1 MSLSPVL
8 AVEAAGLTDG
18 ELWRSLLAIVVVFG
32 LLGALAWAARR
43 GRLGFFTRQPSHV
56 RVEATVPLG
65 ERRSLMVV
73 AIEGRRLLLGL
84 TPMQVSLVTELTT
97 APVRCRAG
105 ARRSG
110 RAADDHSHHD
120 PTYRRHRRRAAPG
133 SRARLGPAGRGRA
146 RSRWTSP
153 SRASATCPRRCRS
166 SCSSRC
172 CRSSRRS

>member
-1 MSLSPVL
+1 VSPAPVL

-32 LLGALAWAARR
+32 VLGALAWAARR

-84 TPMQVSLVTELTT
+84 TPMQVSLVTELTQPSPEAASGGFGAALARAEAT
-97 APVRCRAG
+97 AP
-105 ARRSG
+105 
-110 RAADDHSHHD
+110 
-120 PTYRRHRRRAAPG
+120 PTA
-133 SRARLGPAGRGRA
+133 
-146 RSRWTSP
+146 SP
-153 SRASATCPRRCRS
+153 S
-166 SCSSRC
+166 
-172 CRSSRRS
+172 

>member
-1 MSLSPVL
+1 MSPAPVL

-32 LLGALAWAARR
+32 VLGALAWAARR

-84 TPMQVSLVTELTT
+84 TPMQVSLVTELTQPSPE
-97 APVRCRAG
+97 AASGGFGAALARAE
-105 ARRSG
+105 
-110 RAADDHSHHD
+110 AA
-120 PTYRRHRRRAAPG
+120 T
-133 SRARLGPAGRGRA
+133 
-146 RSRWTSP
+146 TTTQP
-153 SRASATCPRRCRS
+153 S
-166 SCSSRC
+166 
-172 CRSSRRS
+172 

>member
-1 MSLSPVL
+1 VRLSPVL
-8 AVEAAGLTDG
+8 AIEAAGLSDG
-18 ELWRSLLAIVVVFG
+18 ELWRSLLAIAVVFG

-97 APVRCRAG
+97 APFDAALARAE
-105 ARRSG
+105 AT
-110 RAADDHSHHD
+110 A
-120 PTYRRHRRRAAPG
+120 PTTTAP
-133 SRARLGPAGRGRA
+133 S
-146 RSRWTSP
+146 
-153 SRASATCPRRCRS
+153 
-166 SCSSRC
+166 
-172 CRSSRRS
+172 

>member
-1 MSLSPVL
+1 VSASPVL

-32 LLGALAWAARR
+32 LLAALAWAARR
-43 GRLGFFTRQPSHV
+43 GRLGFFTRQPAHV

-97 APVRCRAG
+97 APFDSALARAE
-105 ARRSG
+105 A
-110 RAADDHSHHD
+110 
-120 PTYRRHRRRAAPG
+120 T
-133 SRARLGPAGRGRA
+133 
-146 RSRWTSP
+146 T
-153 SRASATCPRRCRS
+153 SATTQPS
-166 SCSSRC
+166 
-172 CRSSRRS
+172 

>member
-18 ELWRSLLAIVVVFG
+18 ELWRSLLAIAVVFG

-84 TPMQVSLVTELTT
+84 TPMQVSLVTELTPPSPDAAST
-97 APVRCRAG
+97 GFG
-105 ARRSG
+105 AASPFEQALG
-110 RAADDHSHHD
+110 RAE
-120 PTYRRHRRRAAPG
+120 
-133 SRARLGPAGRGRA
+133 
-146 RSRWTSP
+146 
-153 SRASATCPRRCRS
+153 ASAPTAQPS
-166 SCSSRC
+166 
-172 CRSSRRS
+172 

>member
-1 MSLSPVL
+1 MRVPVL

-32 LLGALAWAARR
+32 LLGGLAWAARR

-84 TPMQVSLVTELTT
+84 TPMQVSLVTELTQLS
-97 APVRCRAG
+97 PG
-105 ARRSG
+105 ATPTGVGATSPFEQALG
-110 RAADDHSHHD
+110 RAEA
-120 PTYRRHRRRAAPG
+120 TAA
-133 SRARLGPAGRGRA
+133 S
-146 RSRWTSP
+146 STQP
-153 SRASATCPRRCRS
+153 S
-166 SCSSRC
+166 
-172 CRSSRRS
+172 

>member
-1 MSLSPVL
+1 VSPAPVL

-32 LLGALAWAARR
+32 VLGALAWAARR

-84 TPMQVSLVTELTT
+84 TPVQVSLVTELT
-97 APVRCRAG
+97 G
-105 ARRSG
+105 KSFD
-110 RAADDHSHHD
+110 AA
-120 PTYRRHRRRAAPG
+120 
-133 SRARLGPAGRGRA
+133 L
-146 RSRWTSP
+146 
-153 SRASATCPRRCRS
+153 ASADLAATAQGS
-166 SCSSRC
+166 AGSGAASAHTS
-172 CRSSRRS
+172 

>member
-1 MSLSPVL
+1 MRVPVL

-32 LLGALAWAARR
+32 LLGGLAWAARR

-84 TPMQVSLVTELTT
+84 TPMQVSLVTELTQPSPGAT
-97 APVRCRAG
+97 ETGFGG
-105 ARRSG
+105 ARPFEQALA
-110 RAADDHSHHD
+110 RAEA
-120 PTYRRHRRRAAPG
+120 TAQ
-133 SRARLGPAGRGRA
+133 
-146 RSRWTSP
+146 TTTP
-153 SRASATCPRRCRS
+153 S
-166 SCSSRC
+166 
-172 CRSSRRS
+172 